1 MKKSILYFIIILSS
15 APMAFTQQANDQSLL
30 ANEYYIKGELEKARD
45 IYKKLASQPNNIP
58 QIHNNYFNTLTTLK
72 DFKAAEKYTKKALK
86 YFPSN
91 IYYNIDLGILYQIMG
106 DPEKSHK
113 THAEFLEKNKKNQFV
128 MRTAAQYFMNKELT
142 NYALEAYQFARKF
155 SGNNTTYALELAG
168 VYRTLGKTDLM
179 MDEYLTFGSLRPHNL
194 RYVKNILQNLLV
206 EEEQIQ
212 SFQQILIDKIQKNP
226 NQKMY
231 GELLIWSNLQQKD
244 FYGAFVQ
251 AKAIDRRF
259 DKNGNRVLDIGRI
272 ALQNSA
278 YDDAIEIFLYVV
290 DKYAGTRNYIT
301 ARRSVISAREGKV
314 KNTYPVEKL
323 ALRALISDYQ
333 NLVDEVGLNPNTL
346 EAYRSKALLHAF
358 YLDEKDTAINIL
370 KAIIN
375 TPRAQADTKSKS
387 KIDLGDIYLLKGEP
401 WEATL
406 LYSQVEKS
414 NKDSRIGY
422 DAKLKNAKLNYYK
435 GEFEL
440 SKSHLDIL
448 KLATS
453 REIANDAISLS
464 LLIKDNT
471 VLDTSDFVTKE
482 FAGIDLLLFQNKDS
496 AAVVALNS
504 MLKKYPGHSLTDEIY
519 WRLANI
525 NLQQANFET
534 ALAQLEQIQ
543 KNYADDIL
551 GDDAMYL
558 FAKIHEENLLKPQQ
572 AMEIYNQFLLK
583 YPGSV
588 FTADARKRFR
598 KLRGDEVY

>member
-1 MKKSILYFIIILSS
+1 MKKSVLYFIIILSF
-15 APMAFTQQANDQSLL
+15 APMAFSQQANDQSLL

-45 IYKKLASQPNNIP
+45 IYKKLANQANNIP

-72 DFKAAEKYTKKALK
+72 DFKAAEKYTKRALK
-86 YFPSN
+86 YFPTN

-113 THAEFLEKNKKNQFV
+113 THSEFLEKNKKNQFV

-290 DKYAGTRNYIT
+290 DKYAGTGNYIT

-314 KNTYPVEKL
+314 KNSYPVEKL
-323 ALRALISDYQ
+323 ALRALINDYQ

-370 KAIIN
+370 KEIIN
-375 TPRAQADTKSKS
+375 TPRVQADTKSKS

-496 AAVVALNS
+496 AAVDALNS

-525 NLQQANFET
+525 NLKQANFET
-534 ALAQLEQIQ
+534 ALNQLEQIQ
-543 KNYADDIL
+543 KNYAEDIL

-558 FAKIHEENLLKPQQ
+558 FAKIHEENLLKLEL

-598 KLRGDEVY
+598 RLRGDEVY